1 MKENTLKKNIIL
13 LVIGALLLAAAL
25 NINAIISGVFH
36 IIGLITP
43 VIIGGVIAFVLNVPM
58 KGYEK
63 LFHRLN
69 KHTKFKIPEKR
80 IPFISLFLAII
91 SVILVIILV
100 CVLAIPEIIYSL
112 IGLYEQT
119 LEMIPEFTDFIS
131 QYISQEQLSELLD
144 MSWLQEQFSNDK
156 ITSMIKSISSGTLD
170 VMGKVLTFITATA
183 GTVFSLFM
191 SFVIAVYMLLYKNKL
206 EVQTKKVIYAYCK
219 KSVADKLCHVGQL
232 VNDTYAKFLSGQFI
246 EAFIVA
252 ILIFIAFTIVRLP
265 YAPLVAVLA
274 AVLSFIPYIGSFAA
288 CAIGALLILFISP
301 WKAVLSIIVFQ
312 LVQFLEGQFIYP
324 HVVGN
329 SVGLPAFYTLLA
341 ALLGGNLFGIVGI
354 VFFIPFFSVIY
365 TLLGESSASRLAKKN
380 LVPGIEP
387 ASDEDISPTD
397 AE

>member
-1 MKENTLKKNIIL
+1 MKDNTLKKNIIL

-36 IIGLITP
+36 IIGLIMP
-43 VIIGGVIAFVLNVPM
+43 VIIGGIIAFVLNVPM
-58 KGYEK
+58 KGYEN
-63 LFHRLN
+63 LFRRLN
-69 KHTKFKIPEKR
+69 KRTKFKISEKR
-80 IPFISLFLAII
+80 IPSISLLLAII

-119 LEMIPEFTDFIS
+119 LKKIPEFTDFIS

-144 MSWLQEQFSNDK
+144 MSWLQEQLSNDK

-206 EVQTKKVIYAYCK
+206 EIQTKKVIYAYCK
-219 KSVADKLCHVGQL
+219 KPVADKLCHVGQL

-252 ILIFIAFTIVRLP
+252 ILIFIAFTIAGLP

-301 WKAVLSIIVFQ
+301 WKAVLSVIIFQ
-312 LVQFLEGQFIYP
+312 IVQFLEGQFIYP

-341 ALLGGNLFGIVGI
+341 ALLGGNLFGIMGI
-354 VFFIPFFSVIY
+354 IFFIPFFSVIY
-365 TLLGESSASRLAKKN
+365 TLLGESSAALLAKKG
-380 LVPGIEP
+380 LVSDTKP
-387 ASDEDISPTD
+387 ASDEDSTD
-397 AE
+397 ES

>member
-1 MKENTLKKNIIL
+1 MKDNTLKKNIIL

-36 IIGLITP
+36 IIGLIMP
-43 VIIGGVIAFVLNVPM
+43 VIIGGIIAFVLNVPM
-58 KGYEK
+58 KGYEN
-63 LFHRLN
+63 LFRRLN
-69 KHTKFKIPEKR
+69 KRTKFKISEKR
-80 IPFISLFLAII
+80 IPSISLLLAII

-119 LEMIPEFTDFIS
+119 LKKIPEFTDFIS

-144 MSWLQEQFSNDK
+144 MSWLQEQLSNDK

-206 EVQTKKVIYAYCK
+206 EIQTKKVIYAYCK
-219 KSVADKLCHVGQL
+219 KPVADKLCHVGQL

-252 ILIFIAFTIVRLP
+252 ILIFIAFTIAGLP

-301 WKAVLSIIVFQ
+301 WKAVLSVIIFQ
-312 LVQFLEGQFIYP
+312 IVQFLEGQFIYP

-341 ALLGGNLFGIVGI
+341 ALLGGNLFGIMGI
-354 VFFIPFFSVIY
+354 IFFIPFFSVIY
-365 TLLGESSASRLAKKN
+365 TLLGESSAALLAKKG
-380 LVPGIEP
+380 LVSDTKP
-387 ASDEDISPTD
+387 ASDEDSTD
-397 AE
+397 EL

>member
-1 MKENTLKKNIIL
+1 MKDNTLKKNIIL

-25 NINAIISGVFH
+25 NINTIISGVFH
-36 IIGLITP
+36 IIGLIMP
-43 VIIGGVIAFVLNVPM
+43 VIIGGIIAFVLNVPM
-58 KGYEK
+58 KGYEN
-63 LFHRLN
+63 LFRRLN
-69 KHTKFKIPEKR
+69 KRTKFKISEKR
-80 IPFISLFLAII
+80 IPSISLLLAII

-119 LEMIPEFTDFIS
+119 LKKIPEFTDFIS

-144 MSWLQEQFSNDK
+144 MSWLQEQLSNDK

-206 EVQTKKVIYAYCK
+206 EIQTKKVIYAYCK
-219 KSVADKLCHVGQL
+219 KPVADKLCHVGQL

-252 ILIFIAFTIVRLP
+252 ILIFIAFTIAGLP

-301 WKAVLSIIVFQ
+301 WKAVLSVIIFQ
-312 LVQFLEGQFIYP
+312 IVQFLEGQFIYP

-341 ALLGGNLFGIVGI
+341 ALLGGNLFGIMGI
-354 VFFIPFFSVIY
+354 IFFIPFFSVIY
-365 TLLGESSASRLAKKN
+365 TLLGESSAAHLAKKG
-380 LVPGIEP
+380 LVSDTEP
-387 ASDEDISPTD
+387 ASDEDSVD
-397 AE
+397 ES